1 MSIQV
6 GNILGAARAE
16 LDTQMLDKAFVETT
30 DYQALLTTQ
39 DFNFVV
45 GRRGTGKSAICKK
58 LQQYLITNK
67 NILLITETPKEHF
80 ILEYQNL
87 LNKVANDYR
96 LARAISRLVWENHI
110 LLEIIKNIKIHY
122 KGNKI
127 IDEFIRSYYE
137 KYKNIIDC
145 DYAARCTIILRET
158 IKNGGSGHELPSK
171 IASTF
176 QTEKLKVSVKKALS
190 DISSRVV
197 ALYDGLDEGWIPNI
211 IATAILGGLAAA
223 ASDFSNIQSS
233 IHITLFI
240 RDNMFRSLANFDSDF
255 SKHIEGNTIR
265 LHWDGNS
272 LLNLIAKRLRII
284 LKMEDVESDIKVW
297 NRFAAK
303 ELSSRDG
310 FQACLKNTLYRPRDI
325 LVLLNSAYQVAV
337 REGRENIV
345 GKDIDVSARTISQDR
360 LNDLLKEYDTVLPGL
375 KDFIFPF
382 YGRPA
387 SDKYSSVISI
397 LDDACSNTD
406 YSKPESVGFA
416 LFNSGKEIFSALY
429 GIGFIGVMDNS
440 TGGYIFCHDGSA
452 AGTRAIPHE
461 QLTIIHP
468 CYWKALE
475 VTDELSGNEII
486 VQINDE
492 YEVQDKNAL
501 GDIRLK
507 RLGSIIGELP
517 KIPLGHD
524 GSEEFPL
531 WVLKSI
537 RILFAG
543 KLSNIQPNPNKG
555 GIRQRDIVACNLGN
569 SSFWNR
575 IFTDF
580 QSRQITFEVKNYEVL
595 KSEDFDQ
602 ILSYSTAESG
612 EYGRFIIVVSRN
624 PNEYPSSVEISN
636 IKHLWFQHQRRVM
649 ILPAPVIARCL
660 SKMRSQRKFDYTE
673 DYLSK
678 TMDTYARSYL
688 DLKQEPNFRKN
699 KKK

>member
-6 GNILGAARAE
+6 GNILGSARAE
-16 LDTQMLDKAFVETT
+16 LDAQMLDKAFVETT

-58 LQQYLITNK
+58 LQQNLITNK
-67 NILLITETPKEHF
+67 NILLITEIPKEHF

-110 LLEIIKNIKIHY
+110 LLEVIKNIKIRY

-145 DYAARCTIILRET
+145 DYAARCTIILREI
-158 IKNGGSGHELPSK
+158 IKNGCSGLELPSK

-211 IATAILGGLAAA
+211 TATAILGGLAAA
-223 ASDFSNIQSS
+223 ASDFSNSQSS

-265 LHWDGNS
+265 LHWDENS

-297 NRFAAK
+297 NRFAAR
-303 ELSSRDG
+303 ELSNRDG

-337 REGRENIV
+337 REGRENII

-360 LNDLLKEYDTVLPGL
+360 LNDLLKEYETVLPGL
-375 KDFIFPF
+375 KDFILPF

-387 SDKYSSVISI
+387 SNTYSSVISI
-397 LDDACSNTD
+397 LDDACSNSD
-406 YSKPESVGFA
+406 YSKPESVDFA

-429 GIGFIGVMDNS
+429 SIGFIGVMDNT
-440 TGGYIFCHDGSA
+440 TGGYTFCHDGSA
-452 AGTRAIPHE
+452 AGTRSIPHE

-475 VTDELSGNEII
+475 VTDELSGKEII

-492 YEVQDKNAL
+492 YEVQDKNEL

-517 KIPLGHD
+517 NIPLGHE
-524 GSEEFPL
+524 GSEAFPS

-543 KLSNIQPNPNKG
+543 KLSNIQMKPNEG
-555 GIRQRDIVACNLGN
+555 GIQRRDIVATNLNN
-569 SSFWNR
+569 SIFWSR
-575 IFTDF
+575 ILTDF
-580 QSRQITFEVKNYEVL
+580 QSRQIIFEVKNYKEL
-595 KSEDFDQ
+595 KPDDFRQ
-602 ILSYSTAESG
+602 LLSYSTG

-624 PNEYPSSVEISN
+624 PNENPSTVEIDWIRS
-636 IKHLWFQHQRRVM
+636 LWFEHQRRVM
-649 ILPAPVIARCL
+649 ILPAQVIARCL
-660 SKMRSQRKFDYTE
+660 SKMRSQRKFDYTD

-678 TMDTYARSYL
+678 TMDTYVRSYL
-688 DLKQEPNFRKN
+688 NLKHESKFRKN

>member
-16 LDTQMLDKAFVETT
+16 LDTQMLEKAFVETT
-30 DYQALLTTQ
+30 DYQALLATQ

-58 LQQYLITNK
+58 LQQNLITNK
-67 NILLITETPKEHF
+67 NILLITEIPKEHF

-110 LLEIIKNIKIHY
+110 LLEVIKNIKIHY

-158 IKNGGSGHELPSK
+158 IKNGCSGHELPSK

-223 ASDFSNIQSS
+223 ASDFSNSQTS

-265 LHWDGNS
+265 LHWDENS

-303 ELSSRDG
+303 ELSSLDG
-310 FQACLKNTLYRPRDI
+310 FKACLKNTLYRPRDI

-360 LNDLLKEYDTVLPGL
+360 LNDLLKEYETVLPGL
-375 KDFIFPF
+375 KDFILPF
-382 YGRPA
+382 YGRRA
-387 SDKYSSVISI
+387 SNSYSSVIPI

-406 YSKPESVGFA
+406 YSKPESVDFA

-429 GIGFIGVMDNS
+429 SIGFIGVMDNT

-452 AGTRAIPHE
+452 AGTRSIPHE

-492 YEVQDKNAL
+492 YKVQDKNAL

-507 RLGSIIGELP
+507 RLGSTIGELP
-517 KIPLGHD
+517 NIPLGHD

-537 RILFAG
+537 KILFAG

-575 IFTDF
+575 ILTDF
-580 QSRQITFEVKNYEVL
+580 QSRQIIFEVKNYEVL
-595 KSEDFDQ
+595 KPEDFQ
-602 ILSYSTAESG
+602 QVLSYSTGESG
-612 EYGRFIIVVSRN
+612 EYGKFIIVVSRN
-624 PNEYPSSVEISN
+624 PNESPSSVEIGY
-636 IKHLWFQHQRRVM
+636 IKSLWFEHQRRVM
-649 ILPAPVIARCL
+649 ILPAQVIARCL
-660 SKMRSQRKFDYTE
+660 SKMRSQRKFDYTD

-688 DLKQEPNFRKN
+688 NLKHESKFRKN

>member
-58 LQQYLITNK
+58 LQQNLITNK
-67 NILLITETPKEHF
+67 NILLITEIPKEHF
-80 ILEYQNL
+80 VLEYQNI

-110 LLEIIKNIKIHY
+110 LLEVIKNIKIHY

-137 KYKNIIDC
+137 NYKYIIDC
-145 DYAARCTIILRET
+145 DCAARCTIILRET
-158 IKNGGSGHELPSK
+158 IKNGCSGHELPSK

-223 ASDFSNIQSS
+223 ASDFSNSQSS

-265 LHWDGNS
+265 LHWDENS

-284 LKMEDVESDIKVW
+284 LKMVDVESDIKVW
-297 NRFAAK
+297 NRFAAR
-303 ELSSRDG
+303 ELSNRDG
-310 FQACLKNTLYRPRDI
+310 FQSCLKNTLYRPRDI

-337 REGRENIV
+337 REGRENII

-360 LNDLLKEYDTVLPGL
+360 LNDLLKEYETVLPGL
-375 KDFIFPF
+375 KDFILPF

-387 SDKYSSVISI
+387 SNTYSSIISI

-406 YSKPESVGFA
+406 YSKPESVDFA

-429 GIGFIGVMDNS
+429 SIGFIGVMDNT

-452 AGTRAIPHE
+452 AGTRSMPHE

-475 VTDELSGNEII
+475 VTDELSGKEII

-492 YEVQDKNAL
+492 YEVQDKNEL

-507 RLGSIIGELP
+507 RLGSTIGELP
-517 KIPLGHD
+517 NIPLGHE
-524 GSEEFPL
+524 GSEEFPS

-543 KLSNIQPNPNKG
+543 KLSNIQTKPNEG
-555 GIRQRDIVACNLGN
+555 GIQRRDIVATNLNN
-569 SSFWNR
+569 SIFWSR
-575 IFTDF
+575 ILTDF
-580 QSRQITFEVKNYEVL
+580 QSRQIIFEVKNYEVL
-595 KSEDFDQ
+595 KPEDFQ
-602 ILSYSTAESG
+602 QVLSYSTGKSG
-612 EYGRFIIVVSRN
+612 EYGRFVIVVSRN
-624 PNEYPSSVEISN
+624 TNENPSSVEIGW
-636 IKHLWFQHQRRVM
+636 IKSLWFEHERRVM
-649 ILPAPVIARCL
+649 ILPAQVIARCL
-660 SKMRSQRKFDYTE
+660 SKMRSQRKFDYTD

-678 TMDTYARSYL
+678 TMDT
-688 DLKQEPNFRKN
+688 
-699 KKK
+699 

>member
-58 LQQYLITNK
+58 LQQNLITNR

-80 ILEYQNL
+80 ILEYQSL
-87 LNKVANDYR
+87 LNKVAHDYR

-110 LLEIIKNIKIHY
+110 LLEILKHIKIHY

-127 IDEFIRSYYE
+127 INDFIRSYYE
-137 KYKNIIDC
+137 KYKNVIDC

-158 IKNGGSGHELPSK
+158 IKNDCLGHELPSK
-171 IASTF
+171 IASIF

-223 ASDFSNIQSS
+223 ASDFSNSQSS

-265 LHWDGNS
+265 LHWDANS

-297 NRFAAK
+297 NRFAAR

-310 FQACLKNTLYRPRDI
+310 FQVCLKNTLYRPRDI

-375 KDFIFPF
+375 KDFILPF

-387 SDKYSSVISI
+387 SNTYSSVISI

-406 YSKPESVGFA
+406 YSKPESVDFA
-416 LFNSGKEIFSALY
+416 LFNSGKEIFSALHS
-429 GIGFIGVMDNS
+429 IGFIGVMDNT

-452 AGTRAIPHE
+452 AGTRSIPPE

-475 VTDELSGNEII
+475 VTDELSGSEII

-492 YEVQDKNAL
+492 YEVQDSNEL
-501 GDIRLK
+501 EDNRL
-507 RLGSIIGELP
+507 RRFGAIIGELP
-517 KIPLGHD
+517 QIPLGHE
-524 GSEEFPL
+524 GSEEFPS

-543 KLSNIQPNPNKG
+543 KLSNIQIKPNEG
-555 GIRQRDIVACNLGN
+555 GIQRRDIVATNLN
-569 SSFWNR
+569 TSFFWSR
-575 IFTDF
+575 ILTDF
-580 QSRQITFEVKNYEVL
+580 QSRQIIFEVKNYEVL
-595 KSEDFDQ
+595 KPEDFQ
-602 ILSYSTAESG
+602 QVLSYSTGESG

-624 PNEYPSSVEISN
+624 PNESPSSVEIGWINS
-636 IKHLWFQHQRRVM
+636 LWFEHQRRVM
-649 ILPAPVIARCL
+649 ILPAQVIARCL
-660 SKMRSQRKFDYTE
+660 SKMRSQRKFDYTD

-688 DLKQEPNFRKN
+688 NLKHESKFRKN

>member
-6 GNILGAARAE
+6 GNILGAVRAE

-39 DFNFVV
+39 DFNFLV
-45 GRRGTGKSAICKK
+45 GRRGTGKSALCKK
-58 LQQYLITNK
+58 LQQNLITNK
-67 NILLITETPKEHF
+67 NILLITEIPKEHF
-80 ILEYQNL
+80 ILEYQYL
-87 LNKVANDYR
+87 LNKVVNDYR
-96 LARAISRLVWENHI
+96 LARAISRLVWKNHI
-110 LLEIIKNIKIHY
+110 LLEVIKNIKIHY

-137 KYKNIIDC
+137 KHKNIIDC
-145 DYAARCTIILRET
+145 DPAARYTIIMQEI
-158 IKNGGSGHELPSK
+158 IKNGCSGPELPSK

-176 QTEKLKVSVKKALS
+176 QTEKLEVSVKKALS
-190 DISSRVV
+190 DISSCVV

-211 IATAILGGLAAA
+211 IATAILGGLASA
-223 ASDFSNIQSS
+223 ASDFSNSQSS

-265 LHWDGNS
+265 LHWDENS

-297 NRFAAK
+297 NRFAAR
-303 ELSSRDG
+303 ELSNRNG

-360 LNDLLKEYDTVLPGL
+360 LNDLLKEYETVLPGL
-375 KDFIFPF
+375 KDFILPF

-387 SDKYSSVISI
+387 SNIYSSVISI

-406 YSKPESVGFA
+406 YSKPESVDFA

-429 GIGFIGVMDNS
+429 SIGFIGVMDNT

-452 AGTRAIPHE
+452 AGTRSISHE

-486 VQINDE
+486 IQINDE
-492 YEVQDKNAL
+492 YEVQDKNEL

-507 RLGSIIGELP
+507 RLGATIGELP
-517 KIPLGHD
+517 NIPLGHK
-524 GSEEFPL
+524 GSEEFPS

-537 RILFAG
+537 KILFAG
-543 KLSNIQPNPNKG
+543 KLSNIQSKPNEG
-555 GIRQRDIVACNLGN
+555 GIQRRDIVATNLN
-569 SSFWNR
+569 ISSFWSR
-575 IFTDF
+575 ILIDF
-580 QSRQITFEVKNYEVL
+580 QSRQIIFEVKNYEVL
-595 KSEDFDQ
+595 KPEDFQ
-602 ILSYSTAESG
+602 QVLSYSTG
-612 EYGRFIIVVSRN
+612 EYGRFIIVISRN
-624 PNEYPSSVEISN
+624 TNESPSSVEIGW
-636 IKHLWFQHQRRVM
+636 IKSLWFEHQRRVM
-649 ILPAPVIARCL
+649 ILPAQVIARCL
-660 SKMRSQRKFDYTE
+660 SKMRSQRKFDYTD

-688 DLKQEPNFRKN
+688 NLKHELKFRKN
-699 KKK
+699 KKR